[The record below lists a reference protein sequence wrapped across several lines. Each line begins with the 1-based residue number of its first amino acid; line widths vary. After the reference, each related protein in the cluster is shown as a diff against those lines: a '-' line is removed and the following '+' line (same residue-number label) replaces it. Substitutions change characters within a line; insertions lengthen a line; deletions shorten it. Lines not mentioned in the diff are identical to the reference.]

1 MTGRG
6 PLSKMEQFNI
16 KPLSGV
22 NQLKFGKTRDEI
34 IEDFEDPTEEEG
46 RTDYYE
52 FETFSL
58 ALSYDRN
65 DKLEFIEFSKVSGGA
80 PVLLNDID
88 VFNIEGEKLLS
99 EIQSLASEKH
109 NSDNSEPPYTYIF
122 DSLEIAIDRP
132 TTPEEYEE
140 GEAESSDGY
149 ENGKYFRS
157 IGIGCKGYFSS
168 ADLVE

>member
-1 MTGRG
+1 
-6 PLSKMEQFNI
+6 MEQFNI

-52 FETFSL
+52 FESFSL

-65 DKLEFIEFSKVSGGA
+65 DKLEFIEFSKVSEGT
-80 PVLLNDID
+80 PVLLHEID
-88 VFNIEGEKLLS
+88 VFNLEGEALLK
-99 EIQSLASEKH
+99 EIENIS
-109 NSDNSEPPYTYIF
+109 SDSFNQENSEPPYTYIF

-168 ADLVE
+168 TDLVD